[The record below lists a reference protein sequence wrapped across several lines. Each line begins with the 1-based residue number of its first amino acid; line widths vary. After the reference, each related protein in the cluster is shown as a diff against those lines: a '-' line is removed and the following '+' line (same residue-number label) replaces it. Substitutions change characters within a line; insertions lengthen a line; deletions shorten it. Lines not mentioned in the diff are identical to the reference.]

1 MVRLDPDKDGV
12 VDYAELAQEPDIPVE
27 LPNEPGMKEAGYE
40 IKVEED
46 GFKSKAYSVTYNFSM

>member
-12 VDYAELAQEPDIPVE
+12 VDNAELAQEPDVPVE

-46 GFKSKAYSVTYNFSM
+46 AEVVFQI